1 MDSRDPKLTA
11 LMFNECINARDLD
24 GLSALMTDDH
34 TFIDREDGRHGGKDR
49 MTKGWQTFFEE
60 YPQYR
65 NTFLRV
71 ESMGDLV
78 VILGYAEWTTDGD
91 RDHVIWTAAVRDD
104 LIAEWRVYEDTE
116 QNRRQLALL

>member
-1 MDSRDPKLTA
+1 MLTA
-11 LMFNECINARDLD
+11 LMFNERINSRDLD

-34 TFIDREDGRHGGKDR
+34 TFIDREDGRHGGKDH
-49 MTKGWQTFFEE
+49 MTKGWQTFFEG
-60 YPQYR
+60 YPEYR

-71 ESMGDLV
+71 ESISDLV
-78 VILGYAEWTTDGD
+78 VILGFAEWTTGGD
-91 RDHVIWTAAVRDD
+91 RDHVIWTAVVRHD

>member
-1 MDSRDPKLTA
+1 
-11 LMFNECINARDLD
+11 
-24 GLSALMTDDH
+24 
-34 TFIDREDGRHGGKDR
+34 
-49 MTKGWQTFFEE
+49 
-60 YPQYR
+60 
-65 NTFLRV
+65 
-71 ESMGDLV
+71 MGDLV